1 MSLLFIRTLIVYA
14 AVIGGL
20 RFTGK
25 RQLGELS
32 TSEFAVTILVS
43 ELASIPLQDTAVPLL
58 GGIVPMVTLLTVEIL
73 LSCLCR
79 RSRRA
84 RRLLCG
90 NPCIVIKDG
99 QFDTQMLRTLRLS
112 PDDVL
117 EALRIAGVT
126 RISDVRYAI
135 IETNGQVSVIPR
147 ADQQP
152 LTPADCRMHPHEV
165 GMALV
170 LVSDGTMIDSNIHQL
185 GKTRDWVLEQ
195 CRAHGIRSLE
205 DVFLLTLD
213 DKDNLFL
220 QRQDKRG
227 GRQ

>member
-1 MSLLFIRTLIVYA
+1 MFLLFLRTLLVYA

-58 GGIVPMVTLLTVEIL
+58 GGIVPLVTLLAVKVL

-90 NPCIVIKDG
+90 NPCVVIRDG
-99 QFDTQMLRTLRLS
+99 TFDTNMLRMLRLA
-112 PDDVL
+112 PEDIL
-117 EALRIAGVT
+117 EGLRIAGVT
-126 RISDVRYAI
+126 RMEDVRYAI
-135 IETNGQVSVIPR
+135 IETNGQLSVIPR
-147 ADQQP
+147 AAQQP
-152 LTPADCRMHPHEV
+152 LTPDDLHMQPTEQGMPLVVVSEGKLVHYNIRQLYRTEDEIIQLCRERGADS
-165 GMALV
+165 L
-170 LVSDGTMIDSNIHQL
+170 DS
-185 GKTRDWVLEQ
+185 
-195 CRAHGIRSLE
+195 
-205 DVFLLTLD
+205 VFLLTLD
-213 DKDNLFL
+213 DCGNAFL
-220 QRQDKRG
+220 QLRG
-227 GRQ
+227 GGTS